1 LPLNAISRMKL
12 DSDREGLAPTSGE
25 MRENCI
31 RVMVGDRVS
40 VEMTAYDLSEGRIT
54 FRRT

>member
-1 LPLNAISRMKL
+1 MSRMKL
-12 DSDREGLAPTSGE
+12 DSDREVLAPTSGK
-25 MRENCI
+25 MRKNRI